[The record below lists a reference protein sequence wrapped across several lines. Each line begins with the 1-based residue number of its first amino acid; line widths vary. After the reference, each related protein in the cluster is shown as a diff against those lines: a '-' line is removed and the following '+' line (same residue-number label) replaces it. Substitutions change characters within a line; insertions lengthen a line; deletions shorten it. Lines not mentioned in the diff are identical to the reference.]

1 MQTECMETAV
11 TGEGADRV
19 ETSVTGEGADRVET
33 AVTGEGADR
42 MQTAVTGEGAD
53 RVQTAV
59 TGEVRGD
66 STERVRAVATA
77 TPSEGQTT
85 DGDVCGQARALLC
98 GGRMP
103 VLCPARRLWQKDER
117 VTLPGGLAWPPKG
130 SAAMSA
136 DIKLLYTEHTAMTL
150 ATAAGLQLHN
160 HKDLLDD
167 FGMLVLPGTSFPAAA
182 TPAQKARKHLVDA
195 VRRVAAEDDSSPEA
209 VRLVQQ
215 LSLLSGPTGVV
226 AEVVELTKGVPLLRS
241 HDSHSQRAS
250 LVARA

>member
-1 MQTECMETAV
+1 
-11 TGEGADRV
+11 
-19 ETSVTGEGADRVET
+19 
-33 AVTGEGADR
+33 
-42 MQTAVTGEGAD
+42 
-53 RVQTAV
+53 
-59 TGEVRGD
+59 
-66 STERVRAVATA
+66 
-77 TPSEGQTT
+77 
-85 DGDVCGQARALLC
+85 
-98 GGRMP
+98 MP
-103 VLCPARRLWQKDER
+103 VLCPARRLRQKDER

-167 FGMLVLPGTSFPAAA
+167 FGMLVLPGTAFPAAV
-182 TPAQKARKHLVDA
+182 TPAQNAREHLVDT
-195 VRRVAAEDDSSPEA
+195 VRRVAAGDDSTPEA

>member
-77 TPSEGQTT
+77 TPSEGETT
-85 DGDVCGQARALLC
+85 DDDVCAQTRALLC

-103 VLCPARRLWQKDER
+103 VLCPAPRLWQKDER
-117 VTLPGGLAWPPKG
+117 VTLPEDLAWPPKG

-136 DIKLLYTEHTAMTL
+136 DIKLLYTEHAAVTL
-150 ATAAGLQLHN
+150 ATSAGLQVHN
-160 HKDLLDD
+160 RRDFLDD
-167 FGMLVLPGTSFPAAA
+167 FGMLVLPGTTLPAAA
-182 TPAQKARKHLVDA
+182 TPAQKAREHLVDA
-195 VRRVAAEDDSSPEA
+195 VRRVAAGDDSTPEA

-215 LSLLSGPTGVV
+215 LSLLPGPTEVV
-226 AEVVELTKGVPLLRS
+226 AEVVELTKGVPLL
-241 HDSHSQRAS
+241 
-250 LVARA
+250 

>member
-19 ETSVTGEGADRVET
+19 ETSVTGEGVDRVET

-103 VLCPARRLWQKDER
+103 VLCPARRLRQKDER

-136 DIKLLYTEHTAMTL
+136 DIKLLYTEHAAMTL
-150 ATAAGLQLHN
+150 ATSVGLQLHN
-160 HKDLLDD
+160 RRDLLDD
-167 FGMLVLPGTSFPAAA
+167 FTC
-182 TPAQKARKHLVDA
+182 
-195 VRRVAAEDDSSPEA
+195 
-209 VRLVQQ
+209 
-215 LSLLSGPTGVV
+215 
-226 AEVVELTKGVPLLRS
+226 
-241 HDSHSQRAS
+241 
-250 LVARA
+250 